1 MPAGALGSNEGWW
14 IGFYGKKEAV
24 LPNPGYWLWC
34 CCLPPPQ
41 QKPNYACCQSTGRS
55 LGCSESSLP
64 WEELGFQFSLVL
76 VPFVLPFSC
85 FYHWTY
91 TSSPPILP
99 CAFYSFIVILWDLI
113 PLKRRATCLS
123 IMNLKSSVT
132 CGSPPKVILGLSIMF
147 AFRSSFFVVVVF
159 PLFNWT

>member
-1 MPAGALGSNEGWW
+1 MPAGALGGNEGWW
-14 IGFYGKKEAV
+14 ISFYGKKEAV

-41 QKPNYACCQSTGRS
+41 RKPNYTCRQSTERS
-55 LGCSESSLP
+55 LGCSESSLS
-64 WEELGFQFSLVL
+64 WEELGFRFSLVL

-85 FYHWTY
+85 FYYWAF
-91 TSSPPILP
+91 TSSPPVLP
-99 CAFYSFIVILWDLI
+99 CAFLFLYCHSMGFDPPKVESY
-113 PLKRRATCLS
+113 LS

-132 CGSPPKVILGLSIMF
+132 YGSPPIVTLGLSIMF
-147 AFRSSFFVVVVF
+147 VFKSSFFVVL